1 MSATDYFSNPYNWS
15 FIGFLFLIAF
25 ILTYLLLFKTT
36 TSIQKLLFCTAM
48 VLMYLVLGSP
58 ISNLTNYGL
67 HSISMLQHIVLLMVA
82 PILIIK
88 SLPLKTIDNKFFN
101 KLGVFNQPKKYFI
114 LIWIIGAL
122 VMWLGHYLSAAIMSS
137 KYGLVICGINIPKN
151 SFLLQI
157 PEVSIYTLLFLA
169 GFLMTLPVFHPN
181 KNKRLHPVKSVIYL
195 FTACISCSI
204 LGLYVTFMAASTSM
218 AEAIPIFASFRN
230 PLPMSVRTDQEIAGL
245 MMWVPGCI
253 LYVIS
258 SVEIL
263 FHWYDDNPAIDEIQQ
278 LKASISDK

>member
-1 MSATDYFSNPYNWS
+1 MSAIDYFSNPYNWS
-15 FIGFLFLIAF
+15 FIGFLFLIVF

-36 TSIQKLLFCTAM
+36 SIQKVLFCTAM

-67 HSISMLQHIVLLMVA
+67 HSISMLKHIVLLMVS

-88 SLPLKTIDNKFFN
+88 SLPLKSIDNKFFN

-114 LIWIIGAL
+114 LIWVIGAL
-122 VMWLGHYLSAAIMSS
+122 VMWLGHFLSAAIMSS

-151 SFLLQI
+151 SFRLQI

-181 KNKRLHPVKSVIYL
+181 KNKRLHPVKSVMYL

-204 LGLYVTFMAASTSM
+204 LGLYVTFMASSTSM

-230 PLPMSVRTDQEIAGL
+230 PMPMSVRTDQEIAGL
-245 MMWVPGCI
+245 MMWVPSCI

-263 FHWYDDNPAIDEIQQ
+263 FHWYDDNPVMDEIQQ
-278 LKASISDK
+278 LNTSILDK

>member
-36 TSIQKLLFCTAM
+36 SIQKVLFCTAV

-67 HSISMLQHIVLLMVA
+67 HSISMLQHIVLLMVS

-88 SLPLKTIDNKFFN
+88 SLPLKSIDNKFFN

-122 VMWLGHYLSAAIMSS
+122 VMWLGH
-137 KYGLVICGINIPKN
+137 
-151 SFLLQI
+151 F
-157 PEVSIYTLLFLA
+157 
-169 GFLMTLPVFHPN
+169 
-181 KNKRLHPVKSVIYL
+181 
-195 FTACISCSI
+195 
-204 LGLYVTFMAASTSM
+204 
-218 AEAIPIFASFRN
+218 
-230 PLPMSVRTDQEIAGL
+230 
-245 MMWVPGCI
+245 
-253 LYVIS
+253 
-258 SVEIL
+258 
-263 FHWYDDNPAIDEIQQ
+263 
-278 LKASISDK
+278 